1 MITVSILGVGARGGE
16 AYGRSINALTDKF
29 DIVSL
34 CDKSTVRLDKYG
46 KIFNVPKNDRF
57 TDEQVFFEK
66 KRSDLLIVSTLDK
79 DHFRHAKKAIELG
92 YNVMVEKPVSD
103 NEWELNELLRLSKEK
118 GVGIFVCHV
127 LRYTPMMLKIKE
139 ILDSGVIGKLI
150 HIDQTEHVGFW
161 HMAHS
166 YVRGNWRN
174 TNDSSFMLMAK
185 CCHDLD
191 LLQYFAD
198 SKCEKLS
205 SFGALNYF
213 KPEYK
218 PEGSADRCCDCK
230 YINDCPYSAKRVYVD
245 RWKETGKPENC
256 WPFNTITD
264 AEIQTE
270 ENLTYSIENG
280 PYGRCVFAC
289 DNNVVDNQIVNMQ
302 FVNGITASLKMIAF
316 VKDGGRNVRFYGT
329 KGEIVL
335 LEDKDTIE
343 VKLFFGE
350 NKIYKLSDI
359 TPDMSGHSGG
369 DIGMINKMYEVFASK
384 NQTMETSLERS
395 VYSHLMAITAEQSR
409 LQGGKLIEMK

>member
-16 AYGRSINALTDKF
+16 AYGRNINPLTDKF

-34 CDKSTVRLDKYG
+34 CDKNTVRLEKYG
-46 KIFNVPKNDRF
+46 KIFNVLPQNRF
-57 TDEQVFFEK
+57 TDENTFFEK
-66 KRSDLLIVSTLDK
+66 KRSDLIIISTLDR

-92 YNVMVEKPVSD
+92 YNIMVEKPVSD
-103 NEWELNELLRLSKEK
+103 KEEELKELLSSSQKK
-118 GVGIFVCHV
+118 GVSIFVCHV

-161 HMAHS
+161 HIAHS

-174 TNDSSFMLMAK
+174 TDTSSFMLMAK

-191 LLQYFAD
+191 LLQYFAN
-198 SKCEKLS
+198 SKCEKIS

-213 KPEYK
+213 KPEFK
-218 PEGSADRCCDCK
+218 PEGSSNRCCDCK
-230 YINDCPYSAKRVYVD
+230 FIDDCCYSAKKIYLD
-245 RWKETGKPENC
+245 RWRDTGSPENC

-270 ENLTYSIENG
+270 ENLINAIKNG
-280 PYGRCVFAC
+280 PYGRCVFSC

-302 FVNGITASLKMIAF
+302 FSNGITAALKMIGFA
-316 VKDGGRNVRFYGT
+316 KDGGRNIRFYGT

-350 NKIYKLSDI
+350 NKVYKISEI
-359 TPDMSGHSGG
+359 TPEMSGHSGG
-369 DIGMINKMYEVFASK
+369 DMGMLNKMYEVFTSK
-384 NQTMETSLERS
+384 NEVMETSLERS